1 MTQTVRGCSRTT
13 HKVVAFGMEEKS
25 VQTKLGVRI
34 AVASVA
40 FLFAACSSTP
50 AVSQP
55 PGQSQA
61 AASQAPP
68 SQAALASQ
76 GPDYLAMS
84 WDQLTAQ
91 AKTEGEIVF
100 SAWWGEEFWKEVA
113 KEFTAKYG
121 IEARILLGNNAI
133 DKMLAEKDRAIGT
146 IDVQLIGG
154 ADVKTSVDA
163 GLWYGPVYPKLP
175 DHGSIDQKLATIQE
189 GVTTGGYLVPI
200 YRNQTG
206 FLYDPQKV
214 ATPPQTWD
222 EFAAWVTANPKGF
235 AYPDPNKGGTGQ
247 GFVQA
252 VITSLTGGL
261 DKYVGDTSVDPAKV
275 ANWNLAW
282 DWLKANN
289 PKMNVSL
296 SNGEDIDLLNQGAAS
311 IVMAW
316 DDDSQAAIT
325 NGTLFKRAQM
335 YIPKFGLP
343 GGGDTAGVVK
353 NAPDKAAAILFLDF
367 LTSPD
372 IQKLMNKTVGSIPS
386 RTDVTGIPSIIPE
399 DVRAANGVA
408 WIPAP
413 YKSQLA
419 KDFTSKVLL
428 GQ

>member
-1 MTQTVRGCSRTT
+1 
-13 HKVVAFGMEEKS
+13 
-25 VQTKLGVRI
+25 
-34 AVASVA
+34 
-40 FLFAACSSTP
+40 
-50 AVSQP
+50 
-55 PGQSQA
+55 
-61 AASQAPP
+61 
-68 SQAALASQ
+68 
-76 GPDYLAMS
+76 
-84 WDQLTAQ
+84 
-91 AKTEGEIVF
+91 
-100 SAWWGEEFWKEVA
+100 
-113 KEFTAKYG
+113 
-121 IEARILLGNNAI
+121 
-133 DKMLAEKDRAIGT
+133 MLAEKDRAIGT

-163 GLWYGPVYPKLP
+163 GLWYGPVFPKLP
-175 DHGSIDQKLATIQE
+175 DHGSIDPKLATIQE

-247 GFVQA
+247 GFVQS

-289 PKMNVSL
+289 PKMTVSL

-335 YIPKFGLP
+335 YIPQFGLP

-386 RTDVTGIPSIIPE
+386 RTDITGIPSIIPE
-399 DVRAANGVA
+399 DVRAKNGVA

-413 YKSQLA
+413 YKTVLA